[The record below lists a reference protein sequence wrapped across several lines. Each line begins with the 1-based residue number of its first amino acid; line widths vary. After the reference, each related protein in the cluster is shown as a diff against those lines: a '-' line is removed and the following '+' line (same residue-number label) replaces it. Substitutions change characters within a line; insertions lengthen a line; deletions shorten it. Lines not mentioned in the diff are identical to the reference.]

1 MSAPALRMGGGAQ
14 TGQKDEDGFRI
25 QGKETL
31 DLPILTVKSSHQR
44 IAGRQ
49 LQKIDPPDVMTLV
62 LAAVDDSWRDL
73 QRTLSSL
80 TAREME
86 TPGVC
91 GDWSIKDIIGH
102 LTSREAMLL
111 FEVATEKEAEIAD
124 TDELNRRQVEDKA
137 DTPVREIM
145 AEFEQTHR
153 SLKVAL
159 GNAPKSSFEYGSPMR
174 RRIDES
180 TVLHYQEHDVH
191 IRSWLI
197 NRRRRTGAPPAN
209 PKV

>member
-1 MSAPALRMGGGAQ
+1 MFTPAFRMGGGAQ
-14 TGQKDEDGFRI
+14 TGQKDENGFRM

-49 LQKIDPPDVMTLV
+49 LQKTDPPDVMTLV

-124 TDELNRRQVEDKA
+124 TDELNRRQVRRQGRHTGSRDHGRVRA
-137 DTPVREIM
+137 DS
-145 AEFEQTHR
+145 Q
-153 SLKVAL
+153 VA
-159 GNAPKSSFEYGSPMR
+159 
-174 RRIDES
+174 
-180 TVLHYQEHDVH
+180 
-191 IRSWLI
+191 
-197 NRRRRTGAPPAN
+197 
-209 PKV
+209 